1 MKLSRE
7 KVQPKAGSSFAR
19 LDFELP
25 EFDTHYHYHPEVEIT
40 WILESEGQR
49 LVGDGLENFEANDLV
64 LIGSGVPHQYRNWN
78 RGKARSKVIQF
89 RHDLFGATLW
99 ELPEFAKIADLFD
112 RASRGLSFSSQASRQ
127 ARRQMERVF
136 GASEGPVPLIE
147 LLGLLTLL
155 SRDEAARP
163 IASAVYSQPV
173 KAKKI
178 DRLER
183 VLNFLETRWREK
195 VSLAEAAEAAALHPQ
210 SMSRFFRQHL
220 GMTFQDYLA
229 QLRVRRAAQ
238 LLLGS
243 DRTVVD
249 IAFHC
254 GFNNLAN
261 FNRRFQRVFRQ
272 TPSSYRAR
280 D

>member
-1 MKLSRE
+1 
-7 KVQPKAGSSFAR
+7 
-19 LDFELP
+19 
-25 EFDTHYHYHPEVEIT
+25 
-40 WILESEGQR
+40 
-49 LVGDGLENFEANDLV
+49 
-64 LIGSGVPHQYRNWN
+64 
-78 RGKARSKVIQF
+78 
-89 RHDLFGATLW
+89 
-99 ELPEFAKIADLFD
+99 
-112 RASRGLSFSSQASRQ
+112 
-127 ARRQMERVF
+127 MERVF
-136 GASEGPVPLIE
+136 GASEGPAPIIE

-261 FNRRFQRVFRQ
+261 CNRRFQRVFRQ